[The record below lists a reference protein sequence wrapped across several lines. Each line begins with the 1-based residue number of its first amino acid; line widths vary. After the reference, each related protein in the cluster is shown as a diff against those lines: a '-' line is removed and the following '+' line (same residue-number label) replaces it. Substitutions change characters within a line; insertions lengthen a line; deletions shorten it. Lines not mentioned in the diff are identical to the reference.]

1 MIRALA
7 VSAVVGSVLLGPL
20 SAEASAAPEG
30 SCEVA
35 SWSMTWGV
43 KESFRAYLS
52 GAIAGGEW
60 EVAGDVSY
68 STPYFSI
75 ESDSGYFSS
84 DGGTAELTAEGS
96 IRFVGH
102 EGLLDQ
108 TLSNPRFLIDDD
120 VATVVFDVSGDTQEG
135 VAVNANDVAF
145 VSVDVSRASLR
156 ADTWSVLAAPTV
168 LTSEG
173 ADAFGTYPAG
183 EPFDP
188 VDLTVVLEP
197 GCVQQAPS
205 GSWFLGLGLGSAVTV
220 GLAIV
225 LVRKWRGRERPAP
238 EGS

>member
-7 VSAVVGSVLLGPL
+7 TWALVGTAVVAPPVDEASVLAEGP
-20 SAEASAAPEG
+20 
-30 SCEVA
+30 CQVT
-35 SWSMTWGV
+35 SWSMTWGF

-52 GAIAGGEW
+52 GAIAGGQW
-60 EVAGDVSY
+60 EVAGDVGY
-68 STPYFSI
+68 LTPAFSI
-75 ESDSGYFSS
+75 ESDAGDFSA
-84 DGGTAELTAEGS
+84 DGKTAQLVADGS

-108 TLSNPRFLIDDD
+108 TLSAPRVLIDDD

-135 VAVNANDVAF
+135 VAVNSADVSF
-145 VSVDVSRASLR
+145 VSVDVSQASLR
-156 ADTWSVLAAPTV
+156 ADTWSVTSAPAV
-168 LTSEG
+168 LTTEG

-188 VDLTVVLEP
+188 VDLTVQLEP
-197 GCVQQAPS
+197 GCVQQGPS

-225 LVRKWRGRERPAP
+225 LVRKWRARARPAP
-238 EGS
+238 GES